1 MYRFDVF
8 SGVAEAIPWQPG
20 ALMTEPLQQAD
31 HLLKAER
38 LECERDG
45 RTLFRD
51 LSFSIVPGTLTRVEG
66 PNGSGKTTLLRI
78 LAGLNDN
85 WGGQILWCGRP
96 RNRQWES
103 VRRNTLYLGH
113 RPGIKGALT
122 PMENLQAL
130 VAGRQSLDRRVL
142 SRALSQVGLGPWE
155 NVSCEHLS
163 AGQKRR
169 VALARLLFADEPL
182 WLLDEAFTALD
193 VAAVAAVE
201 RLLADRVRD
210 GGAVVMTTHHQP
222 ALDNMHRICLG
233 TDVSSAMAVDGEAKA
248 AEVVDG

>member
-1 MYRFDVF
+1 
-8 SGVAEAIPWQPG
+8 
-20 ALMTEPLQQAD
+20 MTEPLQQAD
-31 HLLKAER
+31 HLLKAQS

-45 RTLFRD
+45 RVLFRD

-85 WGGQILWCGRP
+85 WSGKIDWCGRP
-96 RNRQWES
+96 RHKQWDS
-103 VRRNTLYLGH
+103 VRRNILYLGH
-113 RPGIKGALT
+113 RPGIKGVLT

-130 VAGRQSLDRRVL
+130 VAGRQAVSRDML
-142 SRALSQVGLGPWE
+142 SRALAQVGLGPWE
-155 NVSCEHLS
+155 NQPCEHLS

-193 VAAVAAVE
+193 VDAVAAVE

-222 ALDNMHRICLG
+222 ALENMQRIRLG
-233 TDVSSAMAVDGEAKA
+233 QGSPISGDHPAEEAA
-248 AEVVDG
+248 HG

>member
-1 MYRFDVF
+1 
-8 SGVAEAIPWQPG
+8 
-20 ALMTEPLQQAD
+20 MTEPLQQAD
-31 HLLKAER
+31 HLLKAQR

-85 WGGQILWCGRP
+85 WSGHIHWCGRP
-96 RNRQWES
+96 RHKQWDS

-113 RPGIKGALT
+113 RPGIKGVLT

-130 VAGRQSLDRRVL
+130 VAGRQAVSRDVL
-142 SRALSQVGLGPWE
+142 SRALVQVGLGPWQ
-155 NVSCEHLS
+155 NVPCEHLS

-193 VAAVAAVE
+193 VEAVAAVE

-222 ALDNMHRICLG
+222 ALDDMQRILLG
-233 TDVSSAMAVDGEAKA
+233 HGPGQPA
-248 AEVVDG
+248 AEVSDEPVAEVSHG

>member
-1 MYRFDVF
+1 
-8 SGVAEAIPWQPG
+8 
-20 ALMTEPLQQAD
+20 MTEPLPQAD

-85 WGGQILWCGRP
+85 WSGQILWCGQP
-96 RNRQWES
+96 RHRHWDA
-103 VRRNTLYLGH
+103 VRRNVLYLGH
-113 RPGIKGALT
+113 RPGIKGVLT

-130 VAGRQSLDRRVL
+130 VAGRQAV
-142 SRALSQVGLGPWE
+142 SRDTLAQALAQVGLGPWTH
-155 NVSCEHLS
+155 VPCEHLS

-169 VALARLLFADEPL
+169 VALARLLFADEPV
-182 WLLDEAFTALD
+182 WLLDETFTALD
-193 VAAVAAVE
+193 VDAVAAVE

-210 GGAVVMTTHHQP
+210 GGAVVITTHHQP
-222 ALDNMHRICLG
+222 ALEDMARIRLG
-233 TDVSSAMAVDGEAKA
+233 QA
-248 AEVVDG
+248 AEGDRAGAPANDRTEVPGG

>member
-1 MYRFDVF
+1 
-8 SGVAEAIPWQPG
+8 
-20 ALMTEPLQQAD
+20 MTEPLQQAD
-31 HLLKAER
+31 HFLKAQS

-85 WGGQILWCGRP
+85 WSGHIDWCGRP
-96 RNRQWES
+96 RHQQWES

-113 RPGIKGALT
+113 RPGIKGVLT

-130 VAGRQSLDRRVL
+130 VAGRQAVSPDVL
-142 SRALSQVGLGPWE
+142 SRALARVGLGPWQS
-155 NVSCEHLS
+155 VPCEHLS

-169 VALARLLFADEPL
+169 VVLARLLFADEPL
-182 WLLDEAFTALD
+182 WLLDEVFTALD
-193 VAAVAAVE
+193 VEAVTAVE
-201 RLLADRVRD
+201 RLLADRVGD
-210 GGAVVMTTHHQP
+210 GGAVVITTHHQP
-222 ALDNMHRICLG
+222 ALKNMQRILLG
-233 TDVSSAMAVDGEAKA
+233 HGPDQPPAEAGDEPLREA
-248 AEVVDG
+248 LHG